1 LSNNRIKNIEDDVN
15 DVSANKYNIRNLRQV
30 NYSDLAQ
37 PPTARDLPRSHGLS
51 VCRPPRGIARGL
63 CNGLRLLVVW
73 DDDV

>member
-1 LSNNRIKNIEDDVN
+1 LSNNRIKTIEDNVN

-30 NYSDLAQ
+30 NYSDLEQ

-51 VCRPPRGIARGL
+51 VWHPPRGIARGL
-63 CNGLRLLVVW
+63 FSGLLLLVVW